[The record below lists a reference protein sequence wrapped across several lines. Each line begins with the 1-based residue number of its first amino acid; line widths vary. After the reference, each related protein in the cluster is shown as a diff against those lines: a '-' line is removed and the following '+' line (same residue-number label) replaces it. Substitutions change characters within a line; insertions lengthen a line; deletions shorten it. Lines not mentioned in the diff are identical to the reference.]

1 MTKFL
6 CNGDWHL
13 EYADD
18 ELTPADL
25 AEAELHLA
33 ECPSCSRE
41 VAALRRS
48 REMLTTYFVAAEQ
61 SHPVPSVNLSAR
73 ANISWNTAAL
83 ALASLAATALLVSVV
98 LWSDGGKEKT
108 ATNVPSP
115 SEPPAVTRTASNDPT
130 EEEVLAMISRETQI
144 ARLRMASEILAKEP
158 GMHERRQAIDRYL
171 AEAYGV
177 TTKRPF
183 EM

>member
-1 MTKFL
+1 MTKFF
-6 CNGDWHL
+6 CSGDWHL
-13 EYADD
+13 EYADG
-18 ELTPADL
+18 ELTPASL
-25 AEAELHLA
+25 AAAEMHLA

-48 REMLTTYFVAAEQ
+48 REKLTTYFVAAET
-61 SHPVPSVNLSAR
+61 SHPVPSVNLPAR
-73 ANISWNTAAL
+73 TDISWNSAAL

-98 LWSDGGKEKT
+98 LWSDGEKEKT
-108 ATNVPSP
+108 ATNAPSP
-115 SEPPAVTRTASNDPT
+115 PEPPAHTRTVTNDPT
-130 EEEVLAMISRETQI
+130 EDEVLAMISRETQI

-158 GMHERRQAIDRYL
+158 GMDERHQAIDRYL

-177 TTKRPF
+177 TTKLPF